1 MDKGSQITEAIKMAE
16 CKSAEIS
23 ALSVSLGFAAFGCAR
38 AEKLTEEEV
47 RYSTARDEGYFA
59 DMDYLSKNTEMRY
72 DPRLLVPGAKSVL
85 VFLAPFGG
93 ESCMTADGLKISEF
107 ALGFDYHIVI
117 KNKLHK
123 ILEVLGGA
131 GRVFTDSAPIL
142 ERAWAVKAGLGFIGK
157 NNFLISPKCGI
168 KNFIGIIASPIELPY
183 NKEIVQE
190 QCGSCTRCLDAC
202 SRKAL
207 CSPYCVDTRKCLS
220 YKTIEEK
227 SCENNNAS
235 ENIDCREDKEQKKRS
250 GWIFGCDDCMNAC
263 PWNSRNAAG
272 WPEFRTN
279 EKMLSETNTEW
290 WNSLTKREFK
300 RMFSNSPLSRAGME
314 KIKSNCAKAN
324 CKTYL
329 L

>member
-1 MDKGSQITEAIKMAE
+1 METESHITAAIKSTE
-16 CKSAEIS
+16 CNSAEIRSLS
-23 ALSVSLGFAAFGCAR
+23 ASLGFAAFGCAK

-47 RYSTARDEGYFA
+47 RYSTASNNGFFA
-59 DMDYLSKNTEMRY
+59 DMGYLSKNTEMRY

-93 ESCMTADGLKISEF
+93 ERCNTADGLKISEY
-107 ALGFDYHIVI
+107 ALGLDYHRVI
-117 KNKLHK
+117 KGKLHK
-123 ILEVLGGA
+123 ILEVLGGE

-157 NNFLISPKCGI
+157 NNFLISPECGI
-168 KNFIGIIASPIELPY
+168 KNFIGIIASPIELSY
-183 NKEIVQE
+183 NQDIVPE
-190 QCGSCTRCLDAC
+190 QCGACTRCLEAC

-207 CSPYCVDTRKCLS
+207 CSPHCVDARKCLS

-227 SCENNNAS
+227 VGENNAS
-235 ENIDCREDKEQKKRS
+235 ENITCRGDKEQKERS

-279 EKMLSETNTEW
+279 EKMLSGANAKW
-290 WNSLTKREFK
+290 WNSLTESEFK
-300 RMFSNSPLSRAGME
+300 RAFSNSPLSRAGLE

-324 CKTYL
+324 CKTNL